1 MAEHGD
7 HAEQSRSMDM
17 GEHVRTWRHFTAM
30 IKWNLVGAAIIML
43 LLLLF
48 RTNS

>member
-7 HAEQSRSMDM
+7 QHEPSTTMDM
-17 GEHVRTWRHFTAM
+17 GEHIRTWKLFTALV
-30 IKWNLVGAAIIML
+30 KWNLVGAAIIML
-43 LLLLF
+43 ALLLF

>member
-1 MAEHGD
+1 MAEHD
-7 HAEQSRSMDM
+7 DQHDRSPSSDM
-17 GEHVRTWRHFTAM
+17 GEHIRTWRNFTSM

-48 RTNS
+48 RTKT